1 MKRLFSLF
9 FIFCLVSSL
18 AACGGQ
24 GFTPFSYT
32 LEEQVFMDSAS
43 AEDGTLVAEYR
54 YSVPQMTADGRLSKT
69 QKTSLAAFNGEMD
82 TLVHNSLDYY
92 STLKETALADY
103 DYFKATGI
111 PWDHYYA
118 DALDYV
124 EYRIGS
130 SAVSLLFDEYTDT
143 GGAHPTSGV
152 LCKLYDIEA
161 AAWLTAEDLTDD
173 LTAFKA
179 ALAGSIL
186 QNIESSELAE
196 QYYDDYPAT
205 VQALDGVEYY
215 FTDDG
220 VFVYFQDYT
229 LGPHA
234 VGIQEFYI
242 PAEVFSPTLN
252 ECAHRVLGY

>member
-1 MKRLFSLF
+1 MKRFCIFMFS
-9 FIFCLVSSL
+9 FCLLASL
-18 AACGGQ
+18 AACGAQ
-24 GFTPFSYT
+24 GFTPFSYA
-32 LEEQVFMDSAS
+32 LEEQVYLDSDG

-54 YSVPQMTADGRLSKT
+54 YSVPKMTADGRLSKA
-69 QKTSLAAFNGEMD
+69 QKASLAAFNAEMD
-82 TLVHNSLDYY
+82 ALVQNSLDYY
-92 STLKETALADY
+92 ASLKEAALADY
-103 DYFKATGI
+103 EYFKATGI

-118 DALDYV
+118 DTLDYV
-124 EYRIGS
+124 EYRIGT
-130 SAVSLLFDEYTDT
+130 SAISLSFDEYTDT

-152 LCKLYDIEA
+152 LCKLYDIEG
-161 AAWLTAEDLTDD
+161 AAWLTAEELTDD
-173 LTAFKA
+173 PAAFKA
-179 ALAGSIL
+179 VLAGSIL
-186 QNIESSELAE
+186 QSIESSDLAE

-242 PAEVFSPTLN
+242 PAELFSPALN
-252 ECAHRVLGY
+252 ERAHRVLGY